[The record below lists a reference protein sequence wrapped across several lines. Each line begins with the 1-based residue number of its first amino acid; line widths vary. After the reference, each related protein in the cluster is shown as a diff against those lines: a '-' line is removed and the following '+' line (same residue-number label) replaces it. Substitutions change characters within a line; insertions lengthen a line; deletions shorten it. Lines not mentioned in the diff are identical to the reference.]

1 MFWPLIAI
9 WRCLTYCCGDRHLS
23 DDEGGV
29 SKEAREWAR
38 QRARAV
44 MEAAADRDEVQQI
57 AARSVAKL
65 TKSGDIRM
73 ENMTATL
80 HGHML

>member
-1 MFWPLIAI
+1 MLWPLIAI
-9 WRCLTYCCGDRHLS
+9 WRCLTYCCGDRHLA

-57 AARSVAKL
+57 TARSVAKL
-65 TKSGDIRM
+65 TKSGGIAT
-73 ENMTATL
+73 ESATL
-80 HGHML
+80 SEML